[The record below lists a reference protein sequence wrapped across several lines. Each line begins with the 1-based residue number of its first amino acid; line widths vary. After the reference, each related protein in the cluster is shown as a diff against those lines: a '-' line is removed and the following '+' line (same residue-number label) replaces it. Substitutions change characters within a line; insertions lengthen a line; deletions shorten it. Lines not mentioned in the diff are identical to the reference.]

1 MLKQR
6 LCYVVVLSVF
16 AVPLVLRSQE
26 KPLSVSGT
34 ISTGYYNT
42 TTRGEANQSL
52 SFVPIGAKFEMGG
65 YYLSP
70 DLLSFSAQPELNLG
84 PQASDAGFQGGNGIK
99 FNFTLLRKSIAPLTF
114 RYSNV
119 QVEDAYFGSLT
130 QISGYTLKNRTKDL
144 GVTWEFKPH
153 NLPATTVDWSTGS
166 VDSKSGTPGVAD
178 YLSHGNH
185 LNVDSKYERRGW
197 DLQGYLRR
205 NQQESDLLAPIDGG
219 TQTGTLRETVM
230 QYQGSARRSLLG
242 DSEFYVDA
250 GRQSTSSL
258 LFTLPIDMSTR
269 YASANLRLMQKR
281 RWKTSFRASYS
292 SNLASQLLA
301 QAASTLG
308 GPGAVVPDGNV
319 LAPFSHGMANLSL
332 NGITSVDLSH
342 GLGLYGSAERNAMF
356 SSSQGSPLNSDY
368 FTTSAG
374 AIYSRK
380 FRWGN
385 LSGEYAREFGI
396 GALIGQSGAIQGQH
410 YVVSAQ
416 HGSSG
421 GLTFDTT
428 VHGSDQSVNTAQP
441 FSNKNFSAEASAAD
455 RVAGSFSARLG
466 GGWQWGSIVNA
477 ANEFR
482 TNGYTARAGIEHP
495 RFQISASLNNSLSNS
510 LPFYNQLL
518 DGLGVAP
525 VLVIPLQVIPSDY
538 RAMNFT
544 LHTNPTRKL
553 ELSASWTRSSQHL
566 DGSLSNTFELLNV
579 FATYHFRRIQ
589 LEAGFIR
596 SNQIFL
602 SYPYTL
608 RQRFYLRVVR
618 GVKLL

>member
-1 MLKQR
+1 MLKQQ

-16 AVPLVLRSQE
+16 AVPLVVRSQE
-26 KPLSVSGT
+26 KPLTINGT

-42 TTRGEANQSL
+42 TTRGEASQSL
-52 SFVPIGAKFEMGG
+52 SFVPIGARFDMGG

-70 DLLSFSAQPELNLG
+70 DLLSFSAQPELNFG

-99 FNFTLLRKSIAPLTF
+99 LRFTLLGKSIAPLTF

-119 QVEDAYFGSLT
+119 QVEDAYFGSIT

-144 GVTWEFKPH
+144 GLTWEFKPH
-153 NLPATTVDWSTGS
+153 GMPATTVDWGTGS
-166 VDSKSGTPGVAD
+166 VDSKSGTAGISD

-185 LNVDSKYERRGW
+185 LNVDSKYERWGW
-197 DLQGYLRR
+197 DMQGFLRR

-219 TQTGTLRETVM
+219 TQAGSLVEKVM

-242 DSEFYVDA
+242 DSELYVDA
-250 GRQSTSSL
+250 GSQSTSSL
-258 LFTLPIDMSTR
+258 LFNLPIDLSNR
-269 YASANLRLMQKR
+269 YVSANLRLRQKR
-281 RWKTSFRASYS
+281 RWKTSFRTSYS
-292 SNLASQLLA
+292 SNVASQLLE
-301 QAASTLG
+301 QAAGTLG
-308 GPGAVVPDGNV
+308 GQGAIVPDGNV

-332 NGITSVDLSH
+332 SGITSVDLSH
-342 GLGLYGSAERNAMF
+342 GLGLYGSAERSAMF
-356 SSSQGSPLNSDY
+356 SSSQDGLLNSDY
-368 FTTSAG
+368 LTTSAG
-374 AIYSRK
+374 ATYAHK

-385 LSGEYAREFGI
+385 LSGEYAREFGV
-396 GALIGQSGAIQGQH
+396 GSLIGQSGSISGQH

-416 HGSSG
+416 HASSG
-421 GLTFDTT
+421 GLTFDGT
-428 VHGSDQSVNTAQP
+428 VHGSDQNVHTAQP
-441 FSNKNFSAEASAAD
+441 LSNKSFSAEGSVAD
-455 RVAGSFSARLG
+455 RVAGNFNARLG

-482 TNGYTARAGIEHP
+482 TNGYTARAGIEHR

-518 DGLGVAP
+518 DGLGLGT
-525 VLVIPLQVIPSDY
+525 VLAIPLQIIPSDY
-538 RAMNFT
+538 RAMSFT
-544 LHTNPTRKL
+544 LHTNPLPKV

-566 DGSLSNTFELLNV
+566 DGLLSNTFELLNV
-579 FATYHFRRIQ
+579 FATYHYRRIQ
-589 LEAGFIR
+589 FEAGLIR
-596 SNQIFL
+596 SNQVFS

-618 GVKLL
+618 GVRIL

>member
-6 LCYVVVLSVF
+6 LCYSVVLSAF
-16 AVPLVLRSQE
+16 AVPLALRSQE
-26 KPLSVSGT
+26 KPLSISGT

-42 TTRGEANQSL
+42 ITRGEANQSL
-52 SFVPIGAKFEMGG
+52 SFVPIGARFEMGG

-99 FNFTLLRKSIAPLTF
+99 LGFTLLRKSIVPLTF

-153 NLPATTVDWSTGS
+153 GLPSTTVDWSTGS
-166 VDSKSGTPGVAD
+166 VDSKSGTPGIPD

-185 LNVDSKYERRGW
+185 LNVDSKYDRWGW

-205 NQQESDLLAPIDGG
+205 NQQESDLLAPVGGG
-219 TQTGTLRETVM
+219 TQAGTLRETVM
-230 QYQGSARRSLLG
+230 QYQGSARRSFLG
-242 DSEFYVDA
+242 DSELYMDA
-250 GRQSTSSL
+250 GSQSTSSL
-258 LFTLPIDMSTR
+258 LFTLPIDLNTR
-269 YASANLRLMQKR
+269 YMSANLRLRQKR
-281 RWKTSFRASYS
+281 RWKTSLRANYS

-301 QAASTLG
+301 QAAGTLG
-308 GPGAVVPDGNV
+308 GPGAVVPDASV
-319 LAPFSHGMANLSL
+319 LAPFSHGMSNLSL
-332 NGITSVDLSH
+332 NGITSVDLGY
-342 GLGLYGSAERNAMF
+342 GLGLYGSVERSALF
-356 SSSQGSPLNSDY
+356 SSSQGGLLNSSY

-374 AIYSRK
+374 ATFARK
-380 FRWGN
+380 FGWGN

-396 GALIGQSGAIQGQH
+396 GSLIGESGTIQGQH
-410 YVVSAQ
+410 YSVSAQ
-416 HGSSG
+416 HGISG
-421 GLTFDTT
+421 GLQFDGT
-428 VHGSDQSVNTAQP
+428 VHGSDQNVHTAQP
-441 FSNKNFSAEASAAD
+441 LSNKSFSAEGSVAD

-466 GGWQWGSIVNA
+466 GGWQWGSILNA

-495 RFQISASLNNSLSNS
+495 RFQIGASLNNSLSNS

-518 DGLGVAP
+518 DGLGVGS
-525 VLVIPLQVIPSDY
+525 VLVIPLQIIPSDY
-538 RAMNFT
+538 RAMSVT

-553 ELSASWTRSSQHL
+553 EVSASWTRSDQHL
-566 DGSLSNTFELLNV
+566 DGFLNNKFELLNV

-596 SNQIFL
+596 SNQVFL

-618 GVKLL
+618 GVKVL